1 MLTNFDIEELCNRL
15 DLDLVLIDCKDKLKD
30 YPIQIG
36 SYYIN
41 LQDSNEG
48 DGTHWVYARVYEDLN
63 YNSDEEDDERLVDP
77 FGLETLSCLYFDPF
91 GLDMPKD
98 VSEYFE
104 YFKPIPYNNRQ
115 IQNIRSTQC
124 GWYCV
129 ACDYDLTH
137 RRVNNKVLD
146 DFEEF
151 IDLWSSEP
159 KDNLTLL
166 KSYFKPL

>member
-15 DLDLVLIDCKDKLKD
+15 DLDLVLIDCKDKLKE

-41 LQDSNEG
+41 LQDSDEG
-48 DGTHWVYARVYEDLN
+48 EGTHWVYARVYEDDDQFRLESDN
-63 YNSDEEDDERLVDP
+63 YNGIV
-77 FGLETLSCLYFDPF
+77 SCLYFDPF

-98 VSEYFE
+98 VSEYFNN
-104 YFKPIPYNNRQ
+104 FKPIPYNNRQ

-137 RRVNNKVLD
+137 KRTSDNTLD
-146 DFEEF
+146 DYYSF
-151 IDLWSSEP
+151 ISIWSSEP
-159 KDNLTLL
+159 TDNLKLL